1 MHENQGVTCTA
12 QDQDDYV
19 MPEDKCHDLLYEKL
33 YYCITHRNNKVTAGE
48 HQYHI
53 NTLPDQYM
61 GYVWLRQV
69 NAAQYNTCSSF
80 LVTMIL

>member
-19 MPEDKCHDLLYEKL
+19 MSEDKCHGLLYKKL
-33 YYCITHRNNKVTAGE
+33 CYCLTAGE

-53 NTLPDQYM
+53 NALPDQYM

-69 NAAQYNTCSSF
+69 NAAQCNTCISS